1 MTRGDRELVRL
12 RSSVVEAH
20 RARHA
25 AAADIQRA
33 YLRFSWGRR
42 TAPRRLLLVRWVL
55 AGVAIGFGVASA
67 ATIMQPPKIKRAPPA
82 DSANVAS
89 EAAKR
94 ARAGKS
100 IRNAPVED
108 PPSVLAPTEAS
119 SERQPVPI
127 AVAGSALHSLP
138 HAPAPALP
146 SAARRATASDW
157 QRAAAALRGGD
168 LPTAEAALAELE
180 SSDSSRDRQAAELAR
195 AQVLVRRGRVAEAVP
210 TLQRLARE
218 GNSPVIRTQAATLL
232 KSLSE

>member
-20 RARHA
+20 RARHP

-42 TAPRRLLLVRWVL
+42 AAPRRLLLVRWVL

-67 ATIMQPPKIKRAPPA
+67 ATFMQPPKINRAPPA
-82 DSANVAS
+82 DSANVAT
-89 EAAKR
+89 ETAKR

-119 SERQPVPI
+119 SERQPVPT
-127 AVAGSALHSLP
+127 AAAGSALHALP
-138 HAPAPALP
+138 HAPALP

-168 LPTAEAALAELE
+168 LSTAEAALAELE

-195 AQVLVRRGRVAEAVP
+195 AQVLVRRGRVAEAIP